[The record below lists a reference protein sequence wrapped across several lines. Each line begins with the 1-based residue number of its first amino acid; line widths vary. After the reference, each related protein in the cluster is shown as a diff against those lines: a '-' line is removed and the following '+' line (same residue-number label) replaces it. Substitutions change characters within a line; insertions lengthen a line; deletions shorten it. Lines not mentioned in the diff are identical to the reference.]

1 MYYSKLKK
9 NGYSIVNIPKFL
21 YSEIKEDILKNINQK
36 FPLQELNSYQSLTNF
51 FFVIS
56 LTKLLNIILEIILLE
71 FLVISVQIE

>member
-21 YSEIKEDILKNINQK
+21 YSEIKEDILKILIKN
-36 FPLQELNSYQSLTNF
+36 FPIQELNSYQSLTN

>member
-51 FFVIS
+51 FRNL